1 MSLTQF
7 FAVVR
12 ARWLVVALVFAL
24 IISAAIAYVVL
35 APRKYTAS
43 SSLVLNVQSVDPVA
57 ERSGGSLQVT
67 SASYIATQVDVL
79 ISERVARRAVALM
92 ESSQDAQVR
101 AALARRKA
109 AKDIIDGNV
118 AGVIQG
124 GLLVIPSADSSA
136 LSVNLSDRDPVFA
149 AVATN
154 AIVRGYMDTTVDL
167 RQEPARE
174 FNSFFEARTKQA
186 REDLEQAQSK
196 LSEYQQRHGL
206 LSTDERLDVENARLA
221 TLSNQLVE
229 AEAAL
234 VEASTRSRQASGNS
248 SESQESL
255 SNPVVVAIKSELAR
269 QQAQLGELGARLGDS
284 HPQVVQI
291 KASIVQLERR
301 MNDENRRITGS
312 LASNKEG
319 MSTRVNELRTAL
331 DMQRRHLLALKAKRD
346 EAAVLERDVENAR
359 RAYDAISQKQ
369 NQTQIESQ
377 SVLTNVNI
385 LKAASVPNVPSSPKV
400 LVVLTMGTIF
410 ATLAGLGVAWLLEI
424 LDRRMRTNDDI
435 VVLLRQPLIGVMP
448 ASDGLRQ
455 ISGVGSTAAKALLKR
470 TRALPELRAPSR

>member
-24 IISAAIAYVVL
+24 IISAAIAYVVT

-43 SSLVLNVQSVDPVA
+43 STLVLNVQSVDPVA
-57 ERSGGSLQVT
+57 ERSGGGSLQVT

-79 ISERVARRAVALM
+79 ISERVARRAEALM
-92 ESSQDAQVR
+92 ASSTDAQVR
-101 AALARRKA
+101 GALARRKA
-109 AKDIIDGNV
+109 AKDVVDGNV
-118 AGVIQG
+118 LGIMQV

-149 AVATN
+149 AAATN

-174 FNSFFEARTKQA
+174 FNAFFEARTKQA
-186 REDLEQAQSK
+186 REELEQAQAK
-196 LSEYQQRHGL
+196 LSAYQQRHGL

-234 VEASTRSRQASGNS
+234 VEASTRSRQAQGNS
-248 SESQESL
+248 SESTESL
-255 SNPVVVAIKSELAR
+255 ANPVVVAIKSDLAR
-269 QQAQLGELGARLGDS
+269 QQAQLGELSARMGDS

-291 KASIVQLERR
+291 KASIAQLERR

-312 LASNKEG
+312 LASNKAG
-319 MSTRVNELRTAL
+319 MGTRVSELRTAL
-331 DMQRRHLLALKAKRD
+331 DVQRHHLLALKAKRD

-385 LKAASVPNVPSSPKV
+385 LKAASVPTVPSSPEGAGGADPRDD
-400 LVVLTMGTIF
+400 LRDAGRPGLWPGCWRSLT
-410 ATLAGLGVAWLLEI
+410 VACAP
-424 LDRRMRTNDDI
+424 TTTSSCCC
-435 VVLLRQPLIGVMP
+435 
-448 ASDGLRQ
+448 ASR
-455 ISGVGSTAAKALLKR
+455 SSV
-470 TRALPELRAPSR
+470 